1 MDGVWSGSP
10 AAETKLVVE
19 AFTSMTNALS
29 GSGWTRIGALMK
41 ASFKVVKASV
51 ADGVQ
56 DSDLDLRLRRLV
68 SGLAMEL

>member
-1 MDGVWSGSP
+1 M
-10 AAETKLVVE
+10 
-19 AFTSMTNALS
+19 
-29 GSGWTRIGALMK
+29 RIGALMK

-56 DSDLDLRLRRLV
+56 DSDLGLSLRRLV